1 MKADASEGTTGVERH
16 SSLYMRRD
24 LNFARVLG
32 LPRIT
37 LEEAFKDFKLEGDP
51 TVLDKLH
58 EQANFIKLEEGY
70 PVLLNANINSP
81 TLVVNLTPGV

>member
-1 MKADASEGTTGVERH
+1 MYHAGEHDSVVASSKIIEDKASYQSKITERTVKIVQDSENATGTERH

-37 LEEAFKDFKLEGDP
+37 LE
-51 TVLDKLH
+51 
-58 EQANFIKLEEGY
+58 
-70 PVLLNANINSP
+70 
-81 TLVVNLTPGV
+81 